1 MGFLPG
7 CEKNYGINTME
18 KHQDLGSS
26 PSSCP
31 RDEGIREEK
40 VSLTQAKG
48 FTDLPP
54 PRLSGISKISSQPT
68 PVKAEVQKEGKGV
81 FQSFQRNGGFR
92 DPLPAAKHPTLTGFP
107 VLFLPCSLSTSHP
120 RSVTG
125 VSLLLTINREL
136 GKF

>member
-18 KHQDLGSS
+18 KHRIWGAVPLPAPGMKGSERRS
-26 PSSCP
+26 Q
-31 RDEGIREEK
+31 G
-40 VSLTQAKG
+40 KG

-54 PRLSGISKISSQPT
+54 HRLSGISKISSQPT
-68 PVKAEVQKEGKGV
+68 SAKAEVQKEGKGV
-81 FQSFQRNGGFR
+81 FQRNGGFE
-92 DPLPAAKHPTLTGFP
+92 DPLPAVRHPALTGFP

-120 RSVTG
+120 QVCDRG
-125 VSLLLTINREL
+125 LAAPDNYEEL